1 MWVEAVSV
9 KKKLLF
15 QMKRDTS
22 ERGLNLVVSRQVKKG
37 KQVIFGCRPYLSFL
51 LQGSLNS
58 KRFFFQYARK
68 KAEEKLGRRWRR
80 RRYLCALPMS
90 RQWYMTANIPI
101 LILVYL
107 FLHFPELLLFSE
119 QEICFSKATIKD
131 YFQLTSLMFC

>member
-1 MWVEAVSV
+1 MWAEAVSV

-58 KRFFFQYARK
+58 KRFFFKTHVK
-68 KAEEKLGRRWRR
+68 KPRRNWVDVGVGDVTYV
-80 RRYLCALPMS
+80 RYLCHGS
-90 RQWYMTANIPI
+90 GI
-101 LILVYL
+101 
-107 FLHFPELLLFSE
+107 
-119 QEICFSKATIKD
+119 
-131 YFQLTSLMFC
+131 